1 MKNPLKRI
9 RELIPSLPEKDS
21 KIAMKYLDKRDFQ
34 SILEIVESDLYK
46 ADRDNIGR
54 FEDMPYDYVAALTE
68 LRGELMT
75 YMSYLVVPD
84 NSDEYDYY

>member
-21 KIAMKYLDKRDFQ
+21 KIAMKCLDKRDFQ

-46 ADRDNIGR
+46 ADRDNFGR
-54 FEDMPYDYVAALTE
+54 LEDIPDDYVTALTE

-75 YMSYLVVPD
+75 YMSYLVIPD
-84 NSDEYDYY
+84 DSDEYDYY